1 MWILKWLP
9 NWFFYALFFVGLV
22 GLGITYLMKFI
33 PASLKSIV
41 YMYKIPLQ
49 LVSIILI
56 IFSMFMSGAIYDN
69 NQWVARV
76 KEIEQKVKVAED
88 KSKKQNAKIVTKVV
102 TKVQYIKS
110 RQADNIQYID
120 REIIKYDTKFAAGGQ
135 CEIPK
140 EFIQSLNKAAEAPK

>member
-1 MWILKWLP
+1 
-9 NWFFYALFFVGLV
+9 
-22 GLGITYLMKFI
+22 
-33 PASLKSIV
+33 
-41 YMYKIPLQ
+41 MYKIPLQ
-49 LVSIILI
+49 LVSIVLI

-76 KEIEQKVKVAED
+76 EEIEQKVKVAED